1 MKFRKEFCWQNV
13 RIHFVGVWCVESL
26 IMTFVPRILTL
37 TRDTVSSLGLVKKDV
52 HITSSATVT
61 NACHFRHAFALDERR
76 VKFLPECFVEV
87 SAHRGS
93 I

>member
-1 MKFRKEFCWQNV
+1 MKFRKGLCWEDV
-13 RIHFVGVWCVESL
+13 RIPFVGVWCVESL